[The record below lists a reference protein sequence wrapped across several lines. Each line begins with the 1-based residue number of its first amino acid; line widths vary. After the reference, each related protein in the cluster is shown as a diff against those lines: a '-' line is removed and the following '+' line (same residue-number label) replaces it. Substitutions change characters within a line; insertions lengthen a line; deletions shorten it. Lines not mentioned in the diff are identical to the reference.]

1 MPSRTNQQVAR
12 TADFAVRVFS
22 VAIIATVPYS
32 IAVSKLR
39 RPFLS
44 DRYFFIVV
52 RLLRRREKFT
62 EPDFAL
68 LARAFN
74 RARALHPFYL
84 TAWVFLPDHWHC
96 ICAPVYPVTISL
108 AMKSVK
114 QSSTSAVNQLRG
126 ADGELWQPRF
136 FDRALRTVKEYNE
149 KVEYIHL
156 NPVQGRFGQPPG
168 RLAMVKL
175 QRIRRHERR
184 RTKRTLRFDRRPRE
198 NALRSARTNLIAP
211 SRGRKD
217 ADHKSGGPRYLTD
230 THFDGKRPNRRCAS
244 PDSREVP
251 FEELTVSA
259 CDHLAVSP
267 NRPCGLRLHCWGNSV
282 RGTPPTGNVAA

>member
-1 MPSRTNQQVAR
+1 M
-12 TADFAVRVFS
+12 
-22 VAIIATVPYS
+22 PYS

-114 QSSTSAVNQLRG
+114 QSSMSAVNQRRG

-156 NPVQGRFGQPPG
+156 NPVRAGLVSRPEDWRWSSYNEYAGMSADEQN
-168 RLAMVKL
+168 
-175 QRIRRHERR
+175 E
-184 RTKRTLRFDRRPRE
+184 TLRFDRRPRQ

-217 ADHKSGGPRYLTD
+217 ADHKSGGPRYPLPTIQVA
-230 THFDGKRPNRRCAS
+230 GKRPTRRTSS
-244 PDSREVP
+244 PDSPEVR
-251 FEELTVSA
+251 FEEV
-259 CDHLAVSP
+259 CGGMVLAGMD
-267 NRPCGLRLHCWGNSV
+267 RE
-282 RGTPPTGNVAA
+282 